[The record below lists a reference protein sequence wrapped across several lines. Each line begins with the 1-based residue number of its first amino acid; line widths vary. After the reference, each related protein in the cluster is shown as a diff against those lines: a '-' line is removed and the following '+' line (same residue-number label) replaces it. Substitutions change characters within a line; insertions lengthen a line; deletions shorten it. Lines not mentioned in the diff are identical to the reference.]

1 VSSRYRRAD
10 NPPRRPSLHG
20 SRRFQVS
27 LATTVSV
34 FEVLTSGAPA
44 ADTGG
49 FQTVNLTTWF
59 NNDGISTGNHL
70 GDGNFTEGILYP
82 AEGLPKSGQIF
93 HVQGIAFRF
102 PPKEEGMLNNLH
114 CRGQVID
121 RPAAALYF
129 LGSSDARL
137 FDRQAGQD
145 STATTVSVHY
155 VDGERE
161 DYSLHLTN
169 WWSAQ
174 PSFGNRLAVRTE
186 GFHVQNRISQRGGV
200 SLFAAA
206 VYPRRSVPIDS
217 LRLGD
222 DETVHIFALTL
233 SQQRLDDA
241 SITVDRLDWGSRGRP
256 GDAVATTRVRALS
269 DMERTQFCPDGE
281 ALTSFGSFQRMAW
294 PVVGPF
300 LSPVTVTIIS
310 SSKTT
315 EPG

>member
-1 VSSRYRRAD
+1 
-10 NPPRRPSLHG
+10 
-20 SRRFQVS
+20 
-27 LATTVSV
+27 
-34 FEVLTSGAPA
+34 
-44 ADTGG
+44 
-49 FQTVNLTTWF
+49 
-59 NNDGISTGNHL
+59 
-70 GDGNFTEGILYP
+70 
-82 AEGLPKSGQIF
+82 
-93 HVQGIAFRF
+93 
-102 PPKEEGMLNNLH
+102 M
-114 CRGQVID
+114 
-121 RPAAALYF
+121 
-129 LGSSDARL
+129 
-137 FDRQAGQD
+137 
-145 STATTVSVHY
+145 
-155 VDGERE
+155 
-161 DYSLHLTN
+161 
-169 WWSAQ
+169 
-174 PSFGNRLAVRTE
+174 
-186 GFHVQNRISQRGGV
+186 QNRISQRGGV